1 MEKKRVQHNTT
12 LDESLM
18 KRMKILAAEKGC
30 RVNDLLE
37 AAIEDFLQK
46 HSPRDKKTR
55 KQKGEGN

>member
-37 AAIEDFLQK
+37 AAIEDFLHK
-46 HSPRDKKTR
+46 HAPQDKKPR
-55 KQKGEGN
+55 KQKTE